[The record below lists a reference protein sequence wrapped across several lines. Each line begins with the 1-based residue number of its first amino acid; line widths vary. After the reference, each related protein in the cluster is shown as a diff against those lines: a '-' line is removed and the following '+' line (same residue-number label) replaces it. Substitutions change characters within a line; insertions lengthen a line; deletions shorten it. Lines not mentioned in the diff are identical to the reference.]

1 MRARIR
7 PLLTASLIAL
17 TMGLS
22 GCQMLLDMLSTD
34 TVIDVSCA
42 GDDTVVV
49 GGRDLCAEFEKSGK
63 IDCDVGYK
71 IRLDGQQ
78 VCP

>member
-1 MRARIR
+1 MRRLAM
-7 PLLTASLIAL
+7 PALLLGLAGTL
-17 TMGLS
+17 T
-22 GCQMLLDMLSTD
+22 GCQALLDLLSTD
-34 TVIDVSCA
+34 TVIDVSCY

-49 GGRDLCAEFEKSGK
+49 GGRDLCKEFEANGK
-63 IDCDVGYK
+63 IECDVGYK

>member
-1 MRARIR
+1 MRAR
-7 PLLTASLIAL
+7 PLISAVLITL

-49 GGRDLCAEFEKSGK
+49 GGRDLCKEFEEKGR
-63 IDCDVGYK
+63 IECDVGYK

>member
-1 MRARIR
+1 MMRLPFHRLGLA
-7 PLLTASLIAL
+7 LVFASL
-17 TMGLS
+17 GS
-22 GCQMLLDMLSTD
+22 GCQTLLDLLSTD

-49 GGRDLCAEFEKSGK
+49 DGRDLCKEFEERGR
-63 IDCDVGYK
+63 IECDVGYK
-71 IRLDGQQ
+71 IRLDGKQ

>member
-1 MRARIR
+1 MNVPR
-7 PLLTASLIAL
+7 SLVHVAL
-17 TMGLS
+17 VSMCLGLS
-22 GCQMLLDMLSTD
+22 GCQMLMDLLSTD

-49 GGRDLCAEFEKSGK
+49 GGRDLCKEYEKEGR
-63 IDCDVGYK
+63 IECDVGYK
-71 IRLDGQQ
+71 IRLDGKQ

>member
-1 MRARIR
+1 MRRLAM
-7 PLLTASLIAL
+7 PALLLSLAGTL
-17 TMGLS
+17 T
-22 GCQMLLDMLSTD
+22 GCQALLDLLSTD
-34 TVIDVSCA
+34 TILDVSCV

-49 GGRDLCAEFEKSGK
+49 DGRDLCAEFEKTGR